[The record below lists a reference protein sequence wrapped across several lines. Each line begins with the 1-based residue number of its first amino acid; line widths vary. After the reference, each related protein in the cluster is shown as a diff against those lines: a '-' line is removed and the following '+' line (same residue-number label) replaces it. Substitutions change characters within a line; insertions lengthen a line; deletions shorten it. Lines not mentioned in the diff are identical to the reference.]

1 MGTVWHSGWIRGKA
15 IPVMIG
21 QTGRFAIADPR

>member
-1 MGTVWHSGWIRGKA
+1 MGTVWHSGWIGGKV

-21 QTGRFAIADPR
+21 QIGMFANAEPR